1 MAAETPCVIAL
12 KGGKA
17 APLAEGR
24 IVVFAGPSVPSTLRP
39 AGSSWLWRPP
49 AMAGDAL
56 ALAESRPRAVVLIDG
71 FFDIWPAIRHKELLI
86 LMARG
91 VPVIGGASMGA
102 LRAAELATFGMIGV
116 GRIFDA
122 YARGRLVGDD
132 EVAVMHGPVE
142 MDWAPLTEP
151 LVNVR
156 ATVLSAVRRRVVD
169 ASTARRIFAVAK
181 DVFYK
186 ERTWP
191 GLLDALGDQGAAD
204 SRLAA
209 FRLWLPEGRVN
220 LKQIDALA
228 CLEAALGLDP
238 PRGIERSSPPETVFT
253 NALAGQV
260 SSGVR
265 PDPTLDG
272 WR

>member
-1 MAAETPCVIAL
+1 M
-12 KGGKA
+12 
-17 APLAEGR
+17 
-24 IVVFAGPSVPSTLRP
+24 
-39 AGSSWLWRPP
+39 WLWRPP

-56 ALAESRPRAVVLIDG
+56 ALTEARPRAVVLIDG

-86 LMARG
+86 LLASG
-91 VPVIGGASMGA
+91 TPVIGGASMGA
-102 LRAAELATFGMIGV
+102 LRAAELRTFGMIGV

-122 YARGRLVGDD
+122 YARGRLVADD
-132 EVAVMHGPVE
+132 EVAVMHGPAE

-169 ASTARRIFAVAK
+169 VSTGRRIFAAARG
-181 DVFYK
+181 VFYK

-191 GLLDALGDQGAAD
+191 VLLDALAHSDAAA
-204 SRLAA
+204 SQMAA
-209 FRLWLPEGRVN
+209 FRRWLPEGRVN

-228 CLEAALGLDP
+228 CLEAALDLDHR
-238 PRGIERSSPPETVFT
+238 RGARRALPPETVFT
-253 NALAGQV
+253 NALARQV
-260 SSGVR
+260 WSGMR
-265 PDPTLDG
+265 PDPIADA